1 MENKKNLI
9 TLITAAIAC
18 LASRLLAWL
27 FTQPNTVTYARPVK
41 RDVHLNSTEAIHNYL
56 AVVDKPLRMSN
67 SVDGRIGQPTFAS
80 LETIDRPNT
89 LKQGDT
95 EAKGGGA
102 SGEKEE

>member
-1 MENKKNLI
+1 MKNKILSSLI
-9 TLITAAIAC
+9 QSVTR
-18 LASRLLAWL
+18 LASRLLDWL
-27 FTQPNTVTYARPVK
+27 LTQPNTITYARPVK
-41 RDVHLNSTEAIHNYL
+41 RDTHLNSVEAIHNW
-56 AVVDKPLRMSN
+56 
-67 SVDGRIGQPTFAS
+67 